1 MNEQN
6 ENYEVTFYFSSGE
19 TLIACYPKD
28 KLEEMYKTIKK
39 AWRSC
44 CMANDEWGLNFAQVT
59 HYKVKIL
66 D

>member
-1 MNEQN
+1 MNED
-6 ENYEVTFYFSSGE
+6 YEVTFYFSSGQ
-19 TLIACYPKD
+19 TLVVTYSKER
-28 KLEEMYKTIKK
+28 LEELCKTIRA

-44 CMANDEWGLNFAQVT
+44 CIAGDEWGINFAQVT